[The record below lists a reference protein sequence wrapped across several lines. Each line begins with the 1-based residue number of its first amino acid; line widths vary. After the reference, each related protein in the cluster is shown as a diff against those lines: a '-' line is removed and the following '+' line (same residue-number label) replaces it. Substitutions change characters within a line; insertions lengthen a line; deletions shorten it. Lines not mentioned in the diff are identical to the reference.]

1 MLVEEVQAVV
11 VVDKIFIKM
20 RGVSKMM
27 DFKTTD
33 KISRI
38 KIFQEETEW
47 MGIIKVMVWTEVL
60 ILKRLTTS

>member
-1 MLVEEVQAVV
+1 M
-11 VVDKIFIKM
+11 DKIFIKM

-38 KIFQEETEW
+38 KTFQEETEW